1 MIDRRRYRVRAS
13 CYRRSDSSDSAC
25 RENGMPPGTEKFMAD
40 LLGIIAS
47 SHDSEDQQIDAA
59 TKLAMAYAAD
69 LKDSLDKWIG
79 KPSSDQGLISAHKA
93 IIAEQDRHPLKSAAW
108 RVLHAAENVIG
119 DQKINL
125 RPPARVGANRART

>member
-1 MIDRRRYRVRAS
+1 
-13 CYRRSDSSDSAC
+13 
-25 RENGMPPGTEKFMAD
+25 MPPGTEKFMAD

-125 RPPARVGANRART
+125 RPPARASAHKSRA